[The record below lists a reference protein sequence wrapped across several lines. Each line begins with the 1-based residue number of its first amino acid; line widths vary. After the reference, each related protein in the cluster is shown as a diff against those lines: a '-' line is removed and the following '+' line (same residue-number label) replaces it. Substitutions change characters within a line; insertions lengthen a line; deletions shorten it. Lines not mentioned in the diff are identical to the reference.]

1 MFRPP
6 ASAHGGRAR
15 AFRRSDRRRWRRFSP
30 NRAEKPRGGG
40 FTRVCTQNF
49 VYKKS
54 PARKIL
60 AGDGGERLPP
70 AKQGQSTK
78 SPEMPS
84 KSARP
89 DQRRAKRGIP
99 SPNGQ
104 QIGRKWAVKCRHA
117 VCPSGRG
124 QIVPRWRRSANNAA
138 SSPRKRRRFRPRSPF
153 GTCKICHP
161 GGTHRLKSSNRAGTC
176 WESVAAPPRAHVSPR
191 RAARAASSPASPLAH
206 GRLLTISDHD
216 TTIPAQK
223 QAILTPSQRP
233 PFRAACQPVQR
244 RPWLNPAGIRNR
256 RDLGEIRQS
265 VLRLVLP
272 CLPRRAR
279 NLRQRRRL
287 SLAQVRKLA
296 PVLEPALDCV
306 PPVANVREAK

>member
-89 DQRRAKRGIP
+89 DQRRAKRDSQSQTASRLAG
-99 SPNGQ
+99 NGLSNVVTLSVRPV
-104 QIGRKWAVKCRHA
+104 GV
-117 VCPSGRG
+117 
-124 QIVPRWRRSANNAA
+124 RS
-138 SSPRKRRRFRPRSPF
+138 S
-153 GTCKICHP
+153 
-161 GGTHRLKSSNRAGTC
+161 RAGD
-176 WESVAAPPRAHVSPR
+176 VVQIMPPAVRANVVNF
-191 RAARAASSPASPLAH
+191 ARAAHSAH
-206 GRLLTISDHD
+206 V
-216 TTIPAQK
+216 K
-223 QAILTPSQRP
+223 FAIRGA
-233 PFRAACQPVQR
+233 FI
-244 RPWLNPAGIRNR
+244 G
-256 RDLGEIRQS
+256 
-265 VLRLVLP
+265 
-272 CLPRRAR
+272 
-279 NLRQRRRL
+279 
-287 SLAQVRKLA
+287 
-296 PVLEPALDCV
+296 
-306 PPVANVREAK
+306 